1 MGAGGRTTRD
11 RDLRTLPVG
20 AGIDLTMLATHDGL
34 TGLANREVLLTTLAD
49 ALARRQV
56 TGDPAAL
63 LFCDVDHFKLVN
75 DTLGHAAGDEVL
87 QGVADRL
94 AAACADF
101 DTVARL
107 GGDEFGVVL
116 TGSAV
121 ATAEQ
126 LANELVALMREP
138 VKVDG
143 RHLPMSMSVGVA
155 HARDVHMLASDL
167 LRDADAALYEAK
179 TRGRDRVDVFSPA
192 HGARLQRRAHVERDL
207 RNAIAC
213 GELLLFYQPI
223 IDLLSGGPVGVE
235 ALVRWQ
241 HPERGLL
248 APVDFIDVAEETG
261 LIAMIDRFTLEETC
275 RQLRVW
281 DNDRHSPPMVSV
293 NMSGRD
299 LRDDGVV
306 DLVQT
311 TIGDASV
318 DPSALCIEITE
329 STMLHTGDAA
339 IAALRSL
346 RDFGCYLALDDFGT
360 GYSSLSAVRHLPV
373 EVLKIDRT
381 FIAGLATNAQDAAVV
396 AAVMSLAHALGL
408 HVIAEGVEGP
418 DQARALLDLGCSAA
432 QGFLFSKPLAPE
444 ALADVWRAS
453 PTARRESYAAPARVT
468 KRSAEP
474 LFIDEFMQ
482 QMGIP
487 SAGVQCDS

>member
-1 MGAGGRTTRD
+1 
-11 RDLRTLPVG
+11 
-20 AGIDLTMLATHDGL
+20 
-34 TGLANREVLLTTLAD
+34 
-49 ALARRQV
+49 
-56 TGDPAAL
+56 
-63 LFCDVDHFKLVN
+63 
-75 DTLGHAAGDEVL
+75 
-87 QGVADRL
+87 
-94 AAACADF
+94 
-101 DTVARL
+101 
-107 GGDEFGVVL
+107 
-116 TGSAV
+116 
-121 ATAEQ
+121 
-126 LANELVALMREP
+126 
-138 VKVDG
+138 
-143 RHLPMSMSVGVA
+143 MSMSVGVA

-192 HGARLQRRAHVERDL
+192 HAARLQRRAHVERDL

-487 SAGVQCDS
+487 SADVQCDS